1 MPLFKKPSFKANR
14 KIPDRRVDAG
24 ATNTQLLDRQSLDP
38 GVDYDENPLE
48 LRLGGRNFTF
58 SEGQWICEDGEDS
71 DFATIQSNKEMQ
83 KLRRLVKEYEEENN
97 LLKYKIELLLDMVAV
112 NSADI
117 DVMEKEIENLRE
129 FKEKAEA
136 RGRSDSRSMKK

>member
-58 SEGQWICEDGEDS
+58 SEGQWICEGYSFFFLDS
-71 DFATIQSNKEMQ
+71 
-83 KLRRLVKEYEEENN
+83 
-97 LLKYKIELLLDMVAV
+97 
-112 NSADI
+112 
-117 DVMEKEIENLRE
+117 
-129 FKEKAEA
+129 
-136 RGRSDSRSMKK
+136 